1 MRRKTIKI
9 KRDVIEHGNRRT
21 QRQKGN
27 QHGEKTD
34 IIHET
39 QNTEMKLG
47 QTGRERKLLSSE
59 DHRKQNWKALENNI
73 ILTSTKQSLNT
84 DHILNP
90 KEWIMS
96 TQKLKTLGQRYRTMT
111 TSSQIMML
119 VSPQLCSYLFP
130 LPSLSCKYFLSP
142 PVLCHVLIHGPVS
155 PCSVFQSF
163 QFPLSCPASVLAF
176 CILLKQQH

>member
-59 DHRKQNWKALENNI
+59 DHRKQNWKALGNNI
-73 ILTSTKQSLNT
+73 ILTITTGLSHLKSKRMNHEHTKTQDTGSKMQ
-84 DHILNP
+84 DHDNFLPNHD
-90 KEWIMS
+90 
-96 TQKLKTLGQRYRTMT
+96 
-111 TSSQIMML
+111 
-119 VSPQLCSYLFP
+119 VNFPQLCSYLFP
-130 LPSLSCKYFLSP
+130 LPSLSCKYFLSS
-142 PVLCHVLIHGPVS
+142 PVLCHVLLRGPVS

-163 QFPLSCPASVLAF
+163 QFPFSCPASVLAF
-176 CILLKQQH
+176 CTLLKQQH

>member
-9 KRDVIEHGNRRT
+9 KRVVIEHGNRRT

-119 VSPQLCSYLFP
+119 VS
-130 LPSLSCKYFLSP
+130 LSCVPTCFLSP
-142 PVLCHVLIHGPVS
+142 RYLVSIFCLPLSFVTSSFMVLCLPA
-155 PCSVFQSF
+155 PCFRVFSF
-163 QFPLSCPASVLAF
+163 PFPALLLCWPFVF
-176 CILLKQQH
+176 C

>member
-34 IIHET
+34 IIHEA
-39 QNTEMKLG
+39 QNTEKKLG

-59 DHRKQNWKALENNI
+59 DHRKQNWKALGNNI

-84 DHILNP
+84 DHI
-90 KEWIMS
+90 MS
-96 TQKLKTLGQRYRTMT
+96 TQKLKTLGQRCRTMT

-119 VSPQLCSYLFP
+119 VS
-130 LPSLSCKYFLSP
+130 LSCVPTCFLSP
-142 PVLCHVLIHGPVS
+142 RYLVSIFCLPLSFVTSSFMVLCLPA
-155 PCSVFQSF
+155 PCFRVFSFPFLPCFCVGLLYSVKT
-163 QFPLSCPASVLAF
+163 AA
-176 CILLKQQH
+176 LKLFFH